1 MNFAVPLLLSL
12 KLSSVTT
19 LLLLAL
25 GVPFEFALSAI
36 TSNVAEHLRLA
47 GKGRIRPGF
56 AADLLLLDEAGEVDC
71 VIADGEWLVKGKEAL
86 RLGVFEPEPS
96 R

>member
-1 MNFAVPLLLSL
+1 
-12 KLSSVTT
+12 
-19 LLLLAL
+19 
-25 GVPFEFALSAI
+25 
-36 TSNVAEHLRLA
+36 
-47 GKGRIRPGF
+47 
-56 AADLLLLDEAGEVDC
+56 LLDEAGEVDC